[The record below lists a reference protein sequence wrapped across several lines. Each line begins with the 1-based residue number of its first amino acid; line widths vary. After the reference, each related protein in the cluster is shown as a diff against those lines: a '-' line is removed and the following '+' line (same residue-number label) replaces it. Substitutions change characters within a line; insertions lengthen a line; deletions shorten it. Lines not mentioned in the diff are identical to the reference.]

1 MKQKGAALIFV
12 LIFILALLFIARFS
26 LNLLKKPTPTKQAPI
41 INLATPK
48 PSAVDTKNW
57 KLYSARHFTDNF
69 GPLYN
74 FSIKYPPDWIPEEQV
89 DHDKPQIWLNPT
101 DEGGENRQIHIYVQK
116 SNLDNWL
123 NETSTFRTFV
133 KSSEM
138 VVGNLGN
145 IQTAEYVS
153 PVGVGLA
160 YGRVFSIKGMLYE
173 FFITTDGKDPE
184 KHKDI
189 IDTIVSSFY
198 LLN

>member
-1 MKQKGAALIFV
+1 MREKGFS
-12 LIFILALLFIARFS
+12 LIFILIIIIALLFLAVFS
-26 LNLLKKPTPTKQAPI
+26 LSLLKKPTLEQNPVSSLPTPQ
-41 INLATPK
+41 
-48 PSAVDTKNW
+48 PSVVSTKNW
-57 KLYSARHFTDNF
+57 KLYSARHFTDTF

-101 DEGGENRQIHIYVQK
+101 DEGGENRQIHLYVQK

-123 NETSTFRTFV
+123 NETSNLRTFV

-184 KHKDI
+184 KHKDL